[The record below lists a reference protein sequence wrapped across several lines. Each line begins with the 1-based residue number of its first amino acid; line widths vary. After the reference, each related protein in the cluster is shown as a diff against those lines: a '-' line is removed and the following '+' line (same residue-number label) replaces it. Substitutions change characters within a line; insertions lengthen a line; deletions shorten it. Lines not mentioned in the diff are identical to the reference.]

1 MPYFEFAPKR
11 AVGVAALA
19 GLLIACSAGGGLAQS
34 LSEAARHGETIVTRD
49 CAMCHAVGRQGLSQN
64 RRAPPLRELPRR
76 ISQEELRRELT
87 TGITAG
93 HPEMPR
99 LRYKPADID
108 AIMAYIRAIQD
119 E

>member
-1 MPYFEFAPKR
+1 
-11 AVGVAALA
+11 VLVSGVAAA
-19 GLLIACSAGGGLAQS
+19 QTMSGSARRGEAIAA
-34 LSEAARHGETIVTRD
+34 RD
-49 CAMCHAVGRQGLSQN
+49 CAMCHAVGRQGLRQN

-76 ISQEELRRELT
+76 MSQEELQHQLT

-99 LRYKPADID
+99 LHYNAAEID
-108 AIMAYIRAIQD
+108 DIMAYIRAIQD

>member
-1 MPYFEFAPKR
+1 MLNVHLYMNR
-11 AVGVAALA
+11 AIGLVALA
-19 GLLIACSAGGGLAQS
+19 GLLTVLAATPSSAQS
-34 LSEAARHGETIVTRD
+34 AHQGEAIVTRD
-49 CAMCHAVGRQGLSQN
+49 CVMCHAVGRQGLSQN

-76 ISQEELRRELT
+76 ISPEELRHELT

-99 LRYKPADID
+99 LRYDAAQID
-108 AIMAYIRAIQD
+108 AIMAYIRTIQD